1 MDMLTQAPRL
11 ETERLV
17 LRQFTVDDFA
27 ALAAFWANP
36 GVVKFIGGEPQSAE
50 VSWNRLLRYIGHWQ
64 ALGYGYWAVFE
75 KQFGRYIGSFGLQEA
90 KRDLTPALAF
100 PEAGWALT
108 PEVHGKG
115 YATEALEVM
124 LKWADSEL
132 KSPLCCIID
141 EENQRSIHL
150 AERFGFR
157 FEHNVTYHGKPVGMY
172 IRPSQDSSRQ

>member
-27 ALAAFWANP
+27 PLAAFWADP

-50 VSWNRLLRYIGHWQ
+50 ASWNRLLRYIGHWQ

-75 KQFGRYIGSFGLQEA
+75 KQSDRYIGSFGLQDA

-115 YATEALEVM
+115 YASEALDAM
-124 LKWADSEL
+124 LQWADRNVNM
-132 KSPLCCIID
+132 PLCCIID

-157 FEHNVTYHGKPVGMY
+157 FEHNVTYHSKAVGMY
-172 IRPSQDSSRQ
+172 LRPFLGSSGQ